1 MWAAC
6 GLAAVSVPSAFAP
19 AWTTLVWVLDVAFL
33 ALVAV
38 DWRRTPD
45 PAGLEVER
53 RLPPTVGL
61 GGDLTR
67 EVSIAGARAGAAVEL
82 FEEYPEHAVLARH
95 TIGGRS
101 VDADPAHEGERA
113 DTGRADE
120 LGRCRLARTYTL
132 TRRGRFALGD
142 LRIRLHSPLGL
153 VTRQVRLAGSSEFSV
168 EPALLNLRR
177 HLALAASERWQDL
190 GVRRVRRYGG
200 RTEFESL
207 RDYVVGDD
215 LRTVDWKATAKRGKT
230 TVRQYQEERGQEL
243 ILMID
248 CGRRMRA
255 TAAHGRAAGWSK
267 LDWALDAGLQLA
279 AIALQRG
286 DRVGALAFDSDVRAW
301 VAPARGA
308 LQLARLRESLFALLP
323 TSTEPDFARALRV
336 LAARHRRRALVLI
349 LSDVADN
356 WTVEHQRRAFAS
368 AARRHRLIFAALDD
382 PSLRA
387 AAAGELD
394 RSDLEVSPAALRAAS
409 MELVEDRRRALADLR
424 AGGIRVLNPVP
435 AEAAGPL
442 IAAWLEARRGAG

>member
-1 MWAAC
+1 MWLLDA
-6 GLAAVSVPSAFAP
+6 GFLVLVFA
-19 AWTTLVWVLDVAFL
+19 
-33 ALVAV
+33 

-45 PAGLEVER
+45 PGGLEVER
-53 RLPPTVGL
+53 RMPSTVGL
-61 GGDLTR
+61 GGELVR
-67 EVSIAGARAGAAVEL
+67 EVSVAGARAGLELEL
-82 FEEYPEHAVLARH
+82 FEEYPEHARLASH
-95 TIGGRS
+95 TREGSARTI
-101 VDADPAHEGERA
+101 APALDHEGADLGDSARA
-113 DTGRADE
+113 DDGGA
-120 LGRCRLARTYTL
+120 CRFSRTYTL

-142 LRIRLHSPLGL
+142 LRVRITSPLGL
-153 VTRQVRLAGSSEFSV
+153 VTRQVRLAGNSEFSV

-190 GVRRVRRYGG
+190 GVRHVRRYGG

-207 RDYVVGDD
+207 RDYAVGDD
-215 LRTVDWKATAKRGKT
+215 LRTVDWKATAKRGKA

-255 TAAHGRAAGWSK
+255 TAAHGRGEGWSK

-286 DRVGALAFDSDVRAW
+286 DRVGALAFDTDVRAW

-308 LQLARLRESLFALLP
+308 LQLSRLREALFALLP
-323 TSTEPDFARALRV
+323 APTEPDFARALRV
-336 LAARHRRRALVLI
+336 LAARHRRRALVLM
-349 LSDVADN
+349 LSDVADP

-387 AAAGELD
+387 AAAGELEP
-394 RSDLEVSPAALRAAS
+394 SDDGVSPAALRAAS
-409 MELVEDRRRALADLR
+409 MELVEDRRRALAELR
-424 AGGIRVLNPVP
+424 SGGMRVLSPVP